1 MDVKVWKYWKYL
13 KVWNYIEELA
23 IIIWGTVK
31 LAECQSMWRKLN
43 QHNTTQLGRPF
54 PIDKVHVGDY
64 TYGPLNVVSFG
75 NEFERLEI
83 GNYCSIAGET
93 KFLLSGEHDYRRI
106 STFPFS
112 KVILKRAPE
121 AICKGPIIVEDGVW
135 IGYGCIILS
144 GVRIGAGAVIGAG
157 SVVAKD
163 IPPFAIFAGGRII
176 GYRFNETITE
186 KLQKFSFPMMSKEEI
201 AEVID
206 ILESHVD
213 DENVDDF
220 IMEIQSGKQSLYE
233 EVTSHDNGK

>member
-1 MDVKVWKYWKYL
+1 MDVEVKDYLKYL
-13 KVWNYIEELA
+13 KIWSYVKEL
-23 IIIWGTVK
+23 IIIFLRKVR
-31 LAECQSMWRKLN
+31 LAECQSAWKKLN
-43 QHNTTQLGRPF
+43 RHNTTQPGCVF
-54 PIDKVHVGDY
+54 PIHKVRVGNY
-64 TYGPLNVVSFG
+64 TYGTLNVISYE
-75 NEFERLEI
+75 NENERLEI
-83 GNYCSIAGET
+83 GQYCSIAGET

-112 KVILKRAPE
+112 RVILKREPE
-121 AICKGPIIVEDGVW
+121 SICKGPIIVEDGVW

-144 GVRIGAGAVIGAG
+144 GVRIGTGAVIGAG

-163 IPPFAIFAGGRII
+163 IPPFAIYAGGRII
-176 GYRFNETITE
+176 GYRFSEKITE

-233 EVTSHDNGK
+233 EGTSHDNGK